1 LFIWCSTIWK
11 GATHPDGGTPNEQ
24 NSVYDT
30 LPDNTTMEITS
41 SNVLS
46 DSVLEIV
53 FSKQIDTL
61 SVGQVAIQ
69 FVPELNWKTMLFNEN
84 SMQFIFQSALE
95 KSKEFKIQLDEIQD
109 CWTHK
114 YSINTTFANSEII
127 DTNDIVINEL
137 LFNPYPDGADFIE
150 LYNTSEK
157 WINLKDLTLFSLEKG
172 QLSSP
177 KVIEQNRIVK
187 PHEYVFLTPSISSQE
202 KIYPNTNKLHGIQ
215 MPIPTM
221 NNDSGTV
228 ILMYNNQLIDKV
240 SYKEAWHFPFLNNKE
255 GKSLECLSA
264 FLPSDEKQNWY
275 TASENEGFA
284 TPGKANSH
292 QMHGL
297 DATDFKLSSPTI
309 SPDNDGFEDLVEISF
324 STTSPN
330 TSASLTIYTMQ
341 GVEIKKIINNQLVSN
356 SVNVSWDG
364 LDNKKQQLPIGI
376 YILHLETIE
385 LKTGKISAK
394 KLAIVV
400 AKNT

>member
-1 LFIWCSTIWK
+1 
-11 GATHPDGGTPNEQ
+11 
-24 NSVYDT
+24 
-30 LPDNTTMEITS
+30 
-41 SNVLS
+41 VLS

-157 WINLKDLTLFSLEKG
+157 WINLKDLTLFSLEKS

-202 KIYPNTNKLHGIQ
+202 KIYPNTNKFHGIQ
-215 MPIPTM
+215 MSIPTM

-228 ILMYNNQLIDKV
+228 ILMYNKKVIDKAKYDE
-240 SYKEAWHFPFLNNKE
+240 SWHFSLMYDKE
-255 GKSLECLSA
+255 GKSLERLSTS
-264 FLPSDEKQNWY
+264 LPTMDYSNWF
-275 TASENEGFA
+275 TAAESVGFA
-284 TPGKANSH
+284 TPGEVNSH
-292 QMHGL
+292 GL
-297 DATDFKLSSPTI
+297 SPEIPVKISISSPTI
-309 SPDNDGFEDLVEISF
+309 SPDNDGFEDFVEIILANADPNVSATIGVF
-324 STTSPN
+324 SMN
-330 TSASLTIYTMQ
+330 
-341 GVEIKKIINNQLVSN
+341 GVEVRPLVKNTLIAQN
-356 SVNVSWDG
+356 SLFIWDG
-364 LDNKKQQLPIGI
+364 LDLNKQKLPVGI
-376 YILHLETIE
+376 YVFWVQIFDLTKA
-385 LKTGKISAK
+385 KTSHF
-394 KLAIVV
+394 KLPIVV
-400 AKNT
+400 ASKL